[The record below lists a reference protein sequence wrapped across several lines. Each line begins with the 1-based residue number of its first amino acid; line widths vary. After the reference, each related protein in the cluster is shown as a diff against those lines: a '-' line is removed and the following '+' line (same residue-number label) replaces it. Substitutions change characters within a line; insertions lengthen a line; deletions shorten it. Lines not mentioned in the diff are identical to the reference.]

1 MIKVLIADDHAV
13 VRKGL
18 KQILTDASL
27 KVSSSEA
34 SNGLEAL
41 EKIRKEDYNVVIL
54 DISMPGKNGL
64 DILKQL
70 KKEKPRL
77 HILMLSVHSEEQYA
91 IRSLK
96 AGASGYLTKDSA
108 PDELI
113 AAIQKVSQG
122 ERYITLSLANKLALD
137 LKKDFERPLHETLS
151 DREYQVLLLMAS
163 GKIVGEVA
171 KELFLSAKT
180 VSTYRNRIMEKMGLQ
195 NNSELIRYALKHKL
209 ID

>member
-18 KQILTDASL
+18 KQILANASL
-27 KVSSSEA
+27 KISSGEA

-54 DISMPGKNGL
+54 DISMPGISGL
-64 DILKQL
+64 ETLKQL
-70 KKEKPRL
+70 KKEKPGL
-77 HILMLSVHSEEQYA
+77 HILILSVHSEEQYA
-91 IRSLK
+91 MRSIK
-96 AGASGYLTKDSA
+96 AGASGYLTKASA
-108 PDELI
+108 PEELI

-122 ERYITLSLANKLALD
+122 EKYITLSLANKLALD
-137 LKKDFERPLHETLS
+137 IKKDFEKPLHETLS

-163 GKIVGEVA
+163 GKTVGEVA
-171 KELFLSAKT
+171 EELFLSAKT
-180 VSTYRNRIMEKMGLQ
+180 VSTYRNRIMEKMELK
-195 NNSELIRYALKHKL
+195 NNSELIRYALKNKL